1 MELGKPLKCGSCDP
15 KELALWKTNYAFES
29 RSESSTNSFINHMTT
44 ASVDFRRSISQEAAR
59 KKRNGK
65 PREQPR
71 RRNFDDYGKQT
82 SLILLTSCQEHQ
94 KSQSTTGS
102 QEVKLSK

>member
-1 MELGKPLKCGSCDP
+1 MKENSLIIRQIMELGKSLKCGSCDP

-59 KKRNGK
+59 EEEEWQAQGATQKK
-65 PREQPR
+65 E
-71 RRNFDDYGKQT
+71 F
-82 SLILLTSCQEHQ
+82 
-94 KSQSTTGS
+94 
-102 QEVKLSK
+102 